1 MLYNAYEMTQA
12 AISPMHATARFVQAG
27 MQSPNNPMAAFCR
40 PSHTSAALEIFLD
53 ATRRYAKP
61 EFGLSST
68 LVDGVDT
75 PVVEEVVWAKP
86 FCRLLHFRRM
96 LPASRVGDPKVLI
109 VAPMSGHFATLLR
122 GTVEAMLPEH
132 DVFITDWTDARN
144 VPLRAGR
151 FDLDDY
157 TDYLIEMMEL
167 IAAGSPGSESPTTL
181 GSESLHV
188 RALGTAGRV
197 RTDRGLGRLPARHPG
212 DGRRQPDGRGQQP
225 STSFGAGPD
234 GVTDRHGLQPEA
246 AQRIRAENATRKLRA
261 QRYHAS
267 AMAVPGLRAAGLP
280 RLSAALELPGNESRP
295 TPELASRAL

>member
-27 MQSPNNPMAAFCR
+27 MQNPINPMAAFCR
-40 PSHTSAALEIFLD
+40 PSHTSAALEIFLE

-75 PVVEEVVWAKP
+75 PVLEQVVWAKP

-109 VAPMSGHFATLLR
+109 VAPMSGHYATLLR

-132 DVFITDWTDARN
+132 DVFITDWTDARD
-144 VPLRAGR
+144 VPLSAGR

-157 TDYLIEMMEL
+157 TDYLIEMLEF
-167 IAAGSPGSESPTTL
+167 IATDFARVGFSGDGFSGNGSRD
-181 GSESLHV
+181 V
-188 RALGTAGRV
+188 RAFGTAGRV
-197 RTDRGLGRLPARHPG
+197 RADRGPGRLPARHPG
-212 DGRRQPDGRGQQP
+212 DGRRQPDGRGRQP
-225 STSFGAGPD
+225 GTSFGAGPD
-234 GVTDRHGLQPEA
+234 GVADRHRLQPPA
-246 AQRIRAENATRKLRA
+246 AQ
-261 QRYHAS
+261 
-267 AMAVPGLRAAGLP
+267 
-280 RLSAALELPGNESRP
+280 
-295 TPELASRAL
+295 